1 MKRRPNHLRSIAIS
15 IIPEEEGEGNVRNV
29 RTNVLCSFV
38 KCIILIGCFRYHT
51 GHDVLCDDSGG
62 GTDDG
67 YDEAEIELGHCRL
80 WAMEEG
86 KHERKTE
93 RGEEERGEEETGE
106 EERAMGEDGGRT
118 SEDVHDG
125 TYITG
130 RGNTWHVSL
139 PRPRP
144 HIHLHVHFN
153 LYQKADTIVCVTHD
167 PLPHLPRPRHMW
179 RVRQM

>member
-1 MKRRPNHLRSIAIS
+1 MKMKRRPNHLRSIAIS
-15 IIPEEEGEGNVRNV
+15 IIPEEEGEGNVS
-29 RTNVLCSFV
+29 TYVLIYTFV
-38 KCIILIGCFRYHT
+38 KCIILIGYFRYHT

-80 WAMEEG
+80 WAMEE
-86 KHERKTE
+86 EETRKEDGE
-93 RGEEERGEEETGE
+93 RGRRERGRRDKGRGE
-106 EERAMGEDGGRT
+106 GNGRGRGT
-118 SEDVHDG
+118 DVRRC
-125 TYITG
+125 TRWYLYTG
-130 RGNTWHVSL
+130 RGNTWHISL

-144 HIHLHVHFN
+144 HIHLHVHYN

>member
-1 MKRRPNHLRSIAIS
+1 MNRTMVMKRPQMDIQIPMKMNRRPNHLRSIAIS
-15 IIPEEEGEGNVRNV
+15 IIPEEEGEGNVR
-29 RTNVLCSFV
+29 TFVLCSFV
-38 KCIILIGCFRYHT
+38 TCIILIGCFTYHT

-67 YDEAEIELGHCRL
+67 YDEAEIELGHSRL

-93 RGEEERGEEETGE
+93 RGEEERGEEGTEE

-139 PRPRP
+139 PRPR
-144 HIHLHVHFN
+144 HTFIYMFI
-153 LYQKADTIVCVTHD
+153 TISTKKQTPLCV
-167 PLPHLPRPRHMW
+167 
-179 RVRQM
+179 